1 MFCVG
6 DLVRIPS
13 NVKMFKNDSLK
24 VIEDFKL
31 TDVPQM
37 AIFIKY
43 SNDGSCLV
51 NTDGEQWSVDIDKI
65 RIMDCKNDKTGSNNK
80 EH

>member
-1 MFCVG
+1 MYCVG

-24 VIEDFKL
+24 VINDFKL
-31 TDVPQM
+31 TNEPQM

-43 SNDGSCLV
+43 LNDGSCFV
-51 NTDGEQWSVDIDKI
+51 NSDGEQWCVDIDKI
-65 RIMDCKNDKTGSNNK
+65 RMVDFKNDKVSSNIKNL
-80 EH
+80 

>member
-24 VIEDFKL
+24 VINDFKL
-31 TDVPQM
+31 TDEPQM

-43 SNDGSCLV
+43 SNDGSCFV
-51 NTDGEQWSVDIDKI
+51 NTDGEQWCVDINKI
-65 RIMDCKNDKTGSNNK
+65 RMVDFKNDKIGSNR
-80 EH
+80 EEF